1 MNVLVDTNIIIDWLL
16 AREKNGKNAEK
27 AMRYI
32 LSKNAEGFVT
42 PHSLADLYFCIRKEF
57 SKPDRQRLLKFIIS
71 KMNIIS
77 EERDDFEEVL
87 SIEKLD
93 DLEDGLQMQCAK
105 KMNLDYIL
113 TENIKDFA
121 NSAVQPILTADFLRL
136 VNAE

>member
-1 MNVLVDTNIIIDWLL
+1 
-16 AREKNGKNAEK
+16 
-27 AMRYI
+27 
-32 LSKNAEGFVT
+32 
-42 PHSLADLYFCIRKEF
+42 
-57 SKPDRQRLLKFIIS
+57 
-71 KMNIIS
+71 MNIIS

-121 NSAVQPILTADFLRL
+121 GSEVQPILTADFLRF
-136 VNAE
+136 VDAE